1 MPPLLRKCA
10 RAENVRW
17 VLAPAAREWGRM
29 RIAALLL
36 LLSGKTINEPIVV
49 HGPFVMNTEA
59 EVVEAIADLNSG
71 KFGEIA
77 H

>member
-1 MPPLLRKCA
+1 
-10 RAENVRW
+10 
-17 VLAPAAREWGRM
+17 M

-36 LLSGKTINEPIVV
+36 PSGKPINEPINEPIVE
-49 HGPFVMNTEA
+49 HGPFVMNAEA
-59 EVVEAIADLNSG
+59 EVVEANADLNSG

>member
-1 MPPLLRKCA
+1 
-10 RAENVRW
+10 
-17 VLAPAAREWGRM
+17 M

-36 LLSGKTINEPIVV
+36 LLSGKPINEPSVV
-49 HGPFVMNTEA
+49 RGPFVMNTEA
-59 EVVEAIADLNSG
+59 EVVEAIANFNSG